1 MAKSKIDLFLELAKP
16 DENGISRW
24 VFVDEFVGD
33 YSSLVLG
40 NGFSWGR
47 KSSPLQKKYIVKV
60 RRDKTPGNGVDGIKL
75 DGFNKKEHFSQ
86 IIRKDIVDTIRRQ
99 KCVMLGVNGRSENTS
114 IEVDHKDG
122 RKEDMRVSDKSTQR
136 LEDFQPLCKAAND
149 IKRQICK
156 NCKMT
161 DKRWD
166 ATNIKGNPYP
176 FYEGDENYTE
186 ELGCVGCYQYDPV
199 EYRKSS
205 VKRICKEASEH
216 TAEYIINILYPE
228 NS

>member
-16 DENGISRW
+16 DENGVSRW

-33 YSSLVLG
+33 YSPLVLG

-60 RRDKTPGNGVDGIKL
+60 RRDKTPGNAVDGIKL
-75 DGFNKKEHFSQ
+75 DGFNDEEHFCQ
-86 IIRKDIVDTIRRQ
+86 TIRKDIVETIRRQ
-99 KCVMLGVNGRSENTS
+99 KCVMLGINGSSENTL

-122 RKEDMRVSDKSTQR
+122 RKSDMRVSDARTQK

-149 IKRQICK
+149 VKRQICK

-186 ELGCVGCYQYDPV
+186 DLGCVGCYQYDPV
-199 EYRKSS
+199 EYCKSS

-216 TAEYIINILYPE
+216 TAEYIMHLLYPE
-228 NS
+228 NN